1 MGIPAGTIS
10 GAAGFPGSVNGMHF
24 LLCNDDGIDAPGL
37 VPFARALAGV
47 GTVTVVVPDRE
58 RSWVSKA
65 ITRFDPVT
73 VATRTVA
80 GIEVMTCSGYPADC
94 VQLGIHLLSATR
106 PDMVV
111 TGVNIGYNHGT
122 AYLQSSG
129 TAGAALEAG
138 IAGVPAIAFSTG
150 SDIVPWQEWKA
161 WSLTPDAAPMWD
173 RVAGVAAALAADA
186 YSLLRPGDVLNVG
199 IPDTAD
205 DSTRRRITRI
215 AQAGYD
221 RLFAEQSPG
230 VYVHQYGGLVQSA
243 AATDGETD
251 IDAARDAVISIS
263 AIAGAGDATRPVD
276 LSGLVN

>member
-1 MGIPAGTIS
+1 
-10 GAAGFPGSVNGMHF
+10 MHL

-37 VPFARALAGV
+37 IPFARALATI

-73 VATRTVA
+73 VTTRTVA
-80 GIEVMTCSGYPADC
+80 GVEIMTCSGYPADC
-94 VQLGIHLLSATR
+94 VQLGIHILSATR

-138 IAGVPAIAFSTG
+138 IAGVPAVAFSTG
-150 SDIVPWQEWKA
+150 SESVPWPDWKA
-161 WSLTPDAAPMWD
+161 WSLTPDAAAMWE
-173 RVAGVAAALAADA
+173 RVGSVAAALANDA
-186 YSLLRPGDVLNVG
+186 YPLLRPGDVLNVG

-205 DSTRRRITRI
+205 ASTRRKITRV
-215 AQAGYD
+215 ARVGYD
-221 RLFAEQSPG
+221 RLFAEKSPG
-230 VYVHQYGGLVQSA
+230 VYVHQYGGLVQVADGANGDTDVRA
-243 AATDGETD
+243 AVDS
-251 IDAARDAVISIS
+251 VISIS
-263 AIAGAGDATRPVD
+263 PIAGAGDASRLVE
-276 LSGLVN
+276 LSGLVSDER

>member
-1 MGIPAGTIS
+1 
-10 GAAGFPGSVNGMHF
+10 MHL

-37 VPFARALAGV
+37 IPFAKALTAI
-47 GTVTVVVPDRE
+47 GTLTVVVPDRE

-73 VATRTVA
+73 VATRTMA
-80 GIEVMTCSGYPADC
+80 GIEVITCSGYPADC

-150 SDIVPWQEWKA
+150 SEVVPWKEWKA
-161 WSLTPDAAPMWD
+161 WSLTAPAREMWERVSAA
-173 RVAGVAAALAADA
+173 AAALSADA
-186 YSLLRPGDVLNVG
+186 YPLLRPGEVLNVG
-199 IPDTAD
+199 IPDTVDA
-205 DSTRRRITRI
+205 STRRRITRI
-215 AQAGYD
+215 ARAGYD

-243 AATDGETD
+243 DDNDGETD
-251 IDAARDAVISIS
+251 IKAARDTVISIS
-263 AIAGAGDATRPVD
+263 AIAGAGDAARPID
-276 LSGLVN
+276 LGGLVN

>member
-1 MGIPAGTIS
+1 
-10 GAAGFPGSVNGMHF
+10 MHF
-24 LLCNDDGIDAPGL
+24 LLSNDDGIDAPGL
-37 VPFARALAGV
+37 IPFARALAAI

-80 GIEVMTCSGYPADC
+80 GIEVLTCTGYPADC
-94 VQLGIHLLSATR
+94 VQLGIHALSPSR

-122 AYLQSSG
+122 AYLRSSG

-138 IAGVPAIAFSTG
+138 IAGVPAIAYSTG
-150 SDIVPWQEWKA
+150 SDVEPWQEWKA
-161 WSLTPDAAPMWD
+161 WSLTPAAASMWERVS
-173 RVAGVAAALAADA
+173 RVAAVLAADA
-186 YSLLRPGDVLNVG
+186 HPLLRRGDVLNVG

-205 DSTRRRITRI
+205 VATPRRITRV
-215 AQAGYD
+215 ASVGYD

-230 VYVHQYGGLVQSA
+230 TYVHQYGGLVDVADGANGDTDVRA
-243 AATDGETD
+243 AVDE
-251 IDAARDAVISIS
+251 VISIS
-263 AIAGAGDATRPVD
+263 PIAGAGNAPGPPD
-276 LSGLVN
+276 LSRLVS

>member
-1 MGIPAGTIS
+1 
-10 GAAGFPGSVNGMHF
+10 MHL

-37 VPFARALAGV
+37 IPFARALADV

-73 VATRTVA
+73 VAARTVA
-80 GIEVMTCSGYPADC
+80 GVNVMTCSGYPADC
-94 VQLGIHLLSATR
+94 VQLGIHLLSPTR

-138 IAGVPAIAFSTG
+138 IGGVPAIAFSTG
-150 SDIVPWQEWKA
+150 SEVVPWKEWKA
-161 WSLTPDAAPMWD
+161 WSLTPPAGEMWE
-173 RVAGVAAALAADA
+173 RVSAVAAALAVDA
-186 YSLLRPGDVLNVG
+186 YPLLQPGDVLNVG

-205 DSTRRRITRI
+205 ATTRRRITRI
-215 AQAGYD
+215 ARAGYD

-230 VYVHQYGGLVQSA
+230 VYVHQYGGLVESA
-243 AATDGETD
+243 DGTDGETD
-251 IDAARDAVISIS
+251 IEAAKDAVVSIS
-263 AIAGAGDATRPVD
+263 AIAGAGDASRPID
-276 LSGLVN
+276 LGGLVS